1 MHSSNPLSTTPD
13 EQFVVGE
20 SDFAIL
26 NGVAYRCEGGAMLFC
41 RQGHAHV
48 TVNNIHGQVRRNTL
62 ILILPGAMFLL
73 ENCSEDLK
81 IAYCTF
87 SRELFSEAGFRL
99 DPAFFHFLVET
110 PISYPTAS
118 RAEGAD
124 IWLQM
129 AAYTYQDKENIFR
142 NTIIRNRLQNM
153 LLEIYDKM
161 QRFRET
167 QSLSLAVTGR
177 RMELFQ
183 RFIALVHEHCSRWR
197 EVSFYA
203 DKLCVSGRYLSSIA
217 NSVTG
222 SSPKEIIDYSVVLEL
237 KMLLRSTELSVQEIA
252 YRLNFPDQ
260 SYLGRYFKK
269 HTGKSPSE
277 YRNTLD

>member
-1 MHSSNPLSTTPD
+1 MSLSTPLSTAPD

-20 SDFAIL
+20 SDFTSL
-26 NGVAYRCEGGAMLFC
+26 SGAYRCEGGAVLFC
-41 RQGHAHV
+41 RSGQAQV

-62 ILILPGAMFLL
+62 ILILPGTMVLL
-73 ENCSEDLK
+73 ENRSEDFK
-81 IAYCTF
+81 MAYCTF

-99 DPAFFHFLVET
+99 DPAFFHFLVDN
-110 PISYPTAS
+110 PISYPTHS
-118 RAEGAD
+118 RVEGAEM
-124 IWLQM
+124 WLQM

-167 QSLSLAVTGR
+167 QPLPRAVTGR
-177 RMELFQ
+177 RTELFH
-183 RFIALVHEHCSRWR
+183 RFVALVHEHCSRQR

-203 DKLCVSGRYLSSIA
+203 DKLCVSGRYLSSII
-217 NSVTG
+217 NSITG

-237 KMLLRSTELSVQEIA
+237 KMLLKSTELSVQEIA

-277 YRNTLD
+277 YRNTRN